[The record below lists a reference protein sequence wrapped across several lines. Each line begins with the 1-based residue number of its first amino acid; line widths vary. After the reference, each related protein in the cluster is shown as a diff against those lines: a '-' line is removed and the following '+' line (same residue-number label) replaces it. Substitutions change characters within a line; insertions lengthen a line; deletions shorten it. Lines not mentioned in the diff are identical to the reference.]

1 MPLSNHTCALPPLP
15 RSTGK
20 PFGMLHALVQQYVQ
34 PFFSSL
40 AKASGAADKESIKP
54 ASKAISELETLL
66 SHLQQDTDIPQIDIV
81 ADKAIAAAASEA
93 AKAGREPAISDLGDL
108 VHDDAYIKSLERVVL
123 RWIKD
128 IQQVTRLERDLS
140 TGSARQEIRFW
151 LSMERALSQL
161 KERLQ
166 EPDVTLTLQVLREAK
181 RLTII
186 KSFET
191 DTNLSMYDTV
201 LDYNTLMKDF
211 PINAILIASDIKKL
225 VEAMLEVFQHMK
237 KVKHTRYPRERFIEL
252 IKAIS
257 RDVNS
262 QLLKILSKKKL
273 MLMNIPDFENLYN
286 QCNQLFREW
295 NDKSDFRSIIQ
306 ELRSTQRGG
315 RATARRVVPAHK
327 GLQERLAVVHD
338 FRLKHDELKQR
349 ISVVLKQ
356 RGIEPGADE
365 DNALA
370 EVENAY
376 DEMRLVDVLDLEE
389 EGQRAW
395 DRACENYEARIN
407 QVEDSIIKHLCHELD
422 HAAKSSDMFRIF
434 KHYYALLD
442 RPRIRNAVRSYQK
455 QLMSNVKDDII
466 ELHKKFKIQ
475 YHNSN
480 TSHMSAARDIPPTS
494 GQIIWMAQI
503 ERQLD
508 HYLERVGHV
517 LGPNWMKHVDG
528 RELKERG
535 ETFKEKLRQANP
547 YDLWLREIEAQD
559 ITFKNTI
566 FDIELFRGEKTRLEI
581 FVNFHDRLIT
591 MAKEVRIMGWL
602 KNVPRVPKL
611 AVVKAKKA
619 NMLYPYVISLKNS
632 IKTYSMAMNQ
642 LDDRPHLTPLVARW
656 YNRVHDQ
663 IAYGVELTWESPLEG
678 YAYELSRNVT
688 ELYRRVKALFDYDD
702 SIQKMLGKLG
712 TCDYSHKK
720 FQVCVAQ
727 REIVCE
733 GREGKGG
740 NEHNPKLDLLS
751 LSLPLDLDLISFNLF
766 PPFLSLSTSLD
777 LSRPLSGLAEKGPGR
792 AEQDEDGEIR
802 QPGAVVRFTEP
813 AG

>member
-1 MPLSNHTCALPPLP
+1 M
-15 RSTGK
+15 
-20 PFGMLHALVQQYVQ
+20 
-34 PFFSSL
+34 
-40 AKASGAADKESIKP
+40 
-54 ASKAISELETLL
+54 
-66 SHLQQDTDIPQIDIV
+66 
-81 ADKAIAAAASEA
+81 
-93 AKAGREPAISDLGDL
+93 
-108 VHDDAYIKSLERVVL
+108 
-123 RWIKD
+123 
-128 IQQVTRLERDLS
+128 
-140 TGSARQEIRFW
+140 
-151 LSMERALSQL
+151 
-161 KERLQ
+161 
-166 EPDVTLTLQVLREAK
+166 
-181 RLTII
+181 
-186 KSFET
+186 
-191 DTNLSMYDTV
+191 
-201 LDYNTLMKDF
+201 
-211 PINAILIASDIKKL
+211 
-225 VEAMLEVFQHMK
+225 
-237 KVKHTRYPRERFIEL
+237 
-252 IKAIS
+252 
-257 RDVNS
+257 
-262 QLLKILSKKKL
+262 
-273 MLMNIPDFENLYN
+273 
-286 QCNQLFREW
+286 
-295 NDKSDFRSIIQ
+295 
-306 ELRSTQRGG
+306 
-315 RATARRVVPAHK
+315 
-327 GLQERLAVVHD
+327 
-338 FRLKHDELKQR
+338 
-349 ISVVLKQ
+349 
-356 RGIEPGADE
+356 
-365 DNALA
+365 
-370 EVENAY
+370 
-376 DEMRLVDVLDLEE
+376 
-389 EGQRAW
+389 
-395 DRACENYEARIN
+395 
-407 QVEDSIIKHLCHELD
+407 EDSIIKHLCHELD

-766 PPFLSLSTSLD
+766 PPFLSLSRPLSTSLD
-777 LSRPLSGLAEKGPGR
+777 LFQDLLRKGQDVLNKMKTEKYVNL
-792 AEQDEDGEIR
+792 EQWCDSK
-802 QPGAVVRFTEP
+802 
-813 AG
+813 